1 MITSR
6 QVIRTYYSLTAL
18 YTLSVSVIWGINTLF
33 LMAAGL
39 DIFQVMLVNAVFKAG
54 MVLFEVPT
62 GVVADTIGR
71 KISFLL
77 CIAVLFVTTL
87 LYVAASYFSW
97 GVWGFVAISVL
108 IGLGFTFFT
117 GAVEAWL
124 VDALVHT
131 GYEGS
136 TEKVF
141 ARGQSIFSVAMLLGT
156 VGGGLL
162 GQLHLSIP
170 YLVRAALLFST
181 FFIVLFLMKDLG
193 FQGRSL
199 SVASFGTE
207 AKKVFLDGMNYGWN
221 NPVLRLCVLVSF
233 VEGLFFIFGWYS
245 WQRYFLDLLTRELV
259 WVAGIVSALMAL
271 SMILGNTLVGR
282 MVRDNTNRPAIL
294 AINSLVRASAIVAA
308 GVLGAVVPAE
318 SRGILLFSVVVML
331 YLLFGVSFGLSN
343 PIRMAFINRHIPSP
357 QRATVLSV
365 DSLFNEGGGMIGQ
378 TGLGYLSKK
387 VSIPVAWMLGGLV
400 LFAGYP
406 LYKRAEKAAGTDDVT
421 TERPFDELP
430 TTLNEL

>member
-39 DIFQVMLVNAVFKAG
+39 DIFQVMLVNAVFTAG

-71 KISFLL
+71 KVSFLL

-141 ARGQSIFSVAMLLGT
+141 ARGQSIFSAAMLIGT

-162 GQLHLSIP
+162 GQLNLSIP
-170 YLVRAALLFST
+170 YIVRAALLFPT
-181 FFIVLFLMKDLG
+181 FFIVLFHMKDLG
-193 FQGRSL
+193 FESRSL
-199 SVASFGTE
+199 SVANFGTE
-207 AKKVFLDGMNYGWN
+207 ARAVFLDGIKYGWN
-221 NPVLRLCVLVSF
+221 NSVIRFCVLVSF
-233 VEGLFFIFGWYS
+233 VEGLFFMYGWYS
-245 WQRYFLDLLTRELV
+245 WQRYFLDLLAMELV
-259 WVAGIVSALMAL
+259 WVAGLVSALMSL
-271 SMILGNTLVGR
+271 SMILGNFMMDRV
-282 MVRDNTNRPAIL
+282 VRDNANRPAIL
-294 AINSLVRASAIVAA
+294 AVNSAMRASVIVVA
-308 GVLGAVVPAE
+308 GLLGAVVPSE
-318 SRGILLFSVVVML
+318 NRGVLLFSVVVFL
-331 YLLFGVSFGLSN
+331 YLLFGVSFGLSS
-343 PIRMAFINRHIPSP
+343 PIRMAFVNRHIPSP

-365 DSLFNEGGGMIGQ
+365 DSLFHESGGMMGL
-378 TGLGYLSKK
+378 TGFGYLSRK
-387 VSIPVAWMLGGLV
+387 VSIPAAWMLGGLV

-406 LYKRAEKAAGTDDVT
+406 LYKKAGKAASTNDGTT
-421 TERPFDELP
+421 NRPFDEVRAG
-430 TTLNEL
+430 

>member
-39 DIFQVMLVNAVFKAG
+39 DIFQVMLVNAVFTAG

-71 KISFLL
+71 KVSFLF
-77 CIAVLFVTTL
+77 CIAVLFITTL
-87 LYVAASYFSW
+87 LYVAAAHYSW
-97 GVWGFVAISVL
+97 GVWGFVGISVL

-124 VDALVHT
+124 VDALIHT
-131 GYEGS
+131 RYEGS
-136 TEKVF
+136 TDKVF
-141 ARGQSIFSVAMLLGT
+141 ARGQSIFSGAMLIGT

-162 GQLHLSIP
+162 GQVHLSIP
-170 YLVRAALLFST
+170 YLVRAGLLFPT

-193 FQGRSL
+193 FESRPLTVSN
-199 SVASFGTE
+199 FGSE
-207 AKKVFLDGMNYGWN
+207 ARKVFLDGIRYGWQN
-221 NPVLRLCVLVSF
+221 SVIRFCVLVSF
-233 VEGLFFIFGWYS
+233 VEGLFFMYGWYS
-245 WQRYFLDLLTRELV
+245 WQRYFLDLLTREFV
-259 WVAGIVSALMAL
+259 WVAGIVSALMSV

-282 MVRDNTNRPAIL
+282 MVRDNRSRTGIL
-294 AINSLVRASAIVAA
+294 AANSVVRAFLIMVAGLL
-308 GVLGAVVPAE
+308 GVVVPSE
-318 SRGILLFSVVVML
+318 NRGVLLFSVVVFL
-331 YLLFGVSFGLSN
+331 YLLFGVSFGLSK
-343 PIRMAFINRHIPSP
+343 PIRMAFVNRHIPSP

-365 DSLFNEGGGMIGQ
+365 DSLFHEGGGMMGL
-378 TGLGYLSKK
+378 TGFGYLSRK
-387 VSIPVAWMLGGLV
+387 VSIPAAWMLGGLV

-406 LYKRAEKAAGTDDVT
+406 LYKKAGKIEGAG
-421 TERPFDELP
+421 RIHQ
-430 TTLNEL
+430 

>member
-1 MITSR
+1 MVTSR
-6 QVIRTYYSLTAL
+6 QVVNTYYTLTAL

-39 DIFQVMLVNAVFKAG
+39 DIFQVMLVNAVFTAG

-71 KISFLL
+71 KVSFLL
-77 CIAVLFVTTL
+77 CIGVLFITTL
-87 LYVAASYFSW
+87 LYVAAAHFSW
-97 GVWGFVAISVL
+97 GVWGFVGISVL

-131 GYEGS
+131 GYDGS

-141 ARGQSIFSVAMLLGT
+141 ARGQSIFSAAMLVGT

-162 GQLHLSIP
+162 GQVHLSIP
-170 YLVRAALLFST
+170 YLVRAGLLFPT

-193 FQGRSL
+193 FEGRPLTAS
-199 SVASFGTE
+199 SFGSE
-207 AKKVFLDGMNYGWN
+207 ARKVFLDGIKYGWN
-221 NPVLRLCVLVSF
+221 NPVIRLCVLVSF
-233 VEGLFFIFGWYS
+233 VEGFFFIFGWYS
-245 WQRYFLDLLTRELV
+245 WQRYFLDLLARELV
-259 WVAGIVSALMAL
+259 WVAGIVSALMSL
-271 SMILGNTLVGR
+271 SMILGNTLMDRV
-282 MVRDNTNRPAIL
+282 VRDNASRPAIL
-294 AINSLVRASAIVAA
+294 AVNSVIRASVIVVA
-308 GVLGAVVPAE
+308 GLLGAVMPSE
-318 SRGILLFSVVVML
+318 NRGVLLFSVVVFL
-331 YLLFGVSFGLSN
+331 YLLYGVSFGLSN
-343 PIRMAFINRHIPSP
+343 PIRMAFVNRHIPSA

-378 TGLGYLSKK
+378 TGLGYLSRK
-387 VSIPVAWMLGGLV
+387 VSIPAAWMLGGLV

-406 LYKRAEKAAGTDDVT
+406 LYKKAEKAAGTDDGT
-421 TERPFDELP
+421 TKRLDD
-430 TTLNEL
+430 